1 PNSEPFRDLNI
12 TDKDGWILTNDQME
26 TEVPGIFAIG
36 DVRKK
41 KLRQIITAVNDGGI
55 AGQNAY
61 EYIQKLTEN

>member
-1 PNSEPFRDLNI
+1 
-12 TDKDGWILTNDQME
+12 ME

-61 EYIQKLTEN
+61 EYIQKTY